1 MLEDGKSMKVRVERS
16 KIVKPLHKGEPT
28 STCLRVPL
36 SVFDKITYDTHM
48 AVIYAFR
55 PPTPSNTD
63 IEKGL
68 ATVLSEY
75 REWAGRLGED
85 ARGEPVVL
93 LNDAGA
99 QVFQASSDAPL
110 DVAGLLKPSPAL
122 LTLHPGIQGVE
133 ELVQVQ
139 LTRFACGSL
148 VVGFTAHH
156 LVADGH
162 AASKFLVAWGA
173 ATRGLPIHPIP
184 FRGRSALFVPREPPR
199 VEFQHRGAE
208 FTTKKMFNAKDDPLK
223 DDIVVH
229 KAHFTKPFLTALKAK
244 ASLGS
249 KRQYSTFE
257 SLVAHLWRV
266 ISKARGLD
274 ERTTSDV
281 RISVDGRR
289 RLSPPVPDE
298 YLGNLVLWAFPR
310 AQVGELIN
318 SPLQHAAALIH
329 EGIERVDDRYFRSF
343 IDFAKSAAVE
353 LEGLVTTADMNEW
366 VVSPN
371 LEVHSWLRFP
381 FYDVNFGGGTPFCF
395 MPTYSPV
402 EGMLVLLPSTVG
414 DGSIEVYVPLFNHN
428 LATFKHLCCLLD

>member
-1 MLEDGKSMKVRVERS
+1 MPEHGKSMKVRVETS
-16 KIVKPLHKGEPT
+16 KIVQPLHKGEPT
-28 STCLRVPL
+28 STRLHVPL

-99 QVFQASSDAPL
+99 LVVQASSDAPL

-133 ELVQVQ
+133 ALVQVQ

-184 FRGRSALFVPREPPR
+184 FRGRSNLFVPRDPPR

-249 KRQYSTFE
+249 TRQYSTFE

-289 RLSPPVPDE
+289 RLCPPVPDE
-298 YLGNLVLWAFPR
+298 YFGNLVLWAFPR
-310 AQVGELIN
+310 APVGELIN
-318 SPLQHAAALIH
+318 KPLQHAAALIH

-343 IDFAKSAAVE
+343 IDFANSAAVE
-353 LEGLVTTADMNEW
+353 AEGLVTTADMNEW

-381 FYDVNFGGGTPFCF
+381 FYDVNFGGGSPFCF
-395 MPTYSPV
+395 MPTYSPA
-402 EGMLVLLPSTVG
+402 EGMLVLLPSLAG
-414 DGSIEVYVPLFNHN
+414 DGSIDVYVPLFSHI
-428 LATFKHLCCLLD
+428 LASFKHLCCLLD